1 MHGNPFSL
9 HGMIVNHFD
18 RSKLSIYFTYSAFAC
33 CYLLFF
39 SISFAKKAGEKNT
52 ENHLSLESKRN
63 GHICCTGRDPICAK
77 QHRKRPK
84 KKKTLCTRIPPYS
97 WILTAWKHMWVLT
110 CEHRKMQIKWR
121 KFAFLTN
128 LFNRFPS
135 CLSYQMKKSR
145 VFILN
150 SYAVIFKPWLN
161 EQSPD
166 KTQTNLFNWFQWID
180 LNCKRMVFKSTKYH
194 FYCNLKWIDLFVI
207 VTNYADLM
215 KTLHSFLMKLSS
227 NTETEGERERVGER
241 KCMCVCVCIGTCSSR
256 SIERKS
262 FVVEHD
268 WWFTN
273 NRERASC
280 CNSVIWKIWNT
291 SLYNIQSNR
300 REYYDS

>member
-1 MHGNPFSL
+1 M
-9 HGMIVNHFD
+9 
-18 RSKLSIYFTYSAFAC
+18 
-33 CYLLFF
+33 LLFVIF
-39 SISFAKKAGEKNT
+39 FYLFRKKSGGKNT

-215 KTLHSFLMKLSS
+215 KTLHSLLMKLSS